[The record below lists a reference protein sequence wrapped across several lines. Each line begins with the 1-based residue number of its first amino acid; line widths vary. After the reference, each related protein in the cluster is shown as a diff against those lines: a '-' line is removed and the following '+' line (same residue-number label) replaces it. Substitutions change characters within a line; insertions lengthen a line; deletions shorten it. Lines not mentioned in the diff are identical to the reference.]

1 MSIEAK
7 QWQAAVEAI
16 AGAEKTVISCHLH
29 PDGDALGS
37 ALALHRALVSSGRQA
52 AVSFS
57 EPFEVAP
64 QYRFLPGVDLLTSPD
79 QVPRPS
85 DLFVC
90 FDTGSLDRLGSLVK
104 AFKEAR
110 RTVVIDHHAS
120 NTRFGDVNLID
131 PAAPAS
137 AVLCRELLRRLELPL
152 DREIATDLYTA
163 LVTDTGRFQYQST
176 TPETHLLAAELL
188 AAGVEQY
195 EIAKQVFETNDIR
208 YLRLLA
214 DVLSRV
220 AQVPE
225 ASLVW
230 TVVTRKDLEAHG
242 IGMDA
247 TEGLI
252 DLVRTDGASD
262 VAAVLKEQPEGG
274 FKVSLRS
281 KGATD
286 VGQLASRLG
295 GGGHALAAGFTSA
308 ARQSAEAC
316 VQAVVEALAAQ
327 RAAGG
332 NGAPPGAAQGAH
344 GAASPRGAAPGGDGG
359 AGRRSRL

>member
-1 MSIEAK
+1 MSITTET
-7 QWQAAVEAI
+7 WQAAVDAI
-16 AGAEKTVISCHLH
+16 AGAEQTVVSCHLH

-37 ALALHRALVSSGRQA
+37 ALALHRALVGSGRRA

-57 EPFEVAP
+57 DPFEIAP
-64 QYRFLPGVDLLTSPD
+64 QYRFLPGVDRLVPPD

-90 FDTGSLDRLGSLVK
+90 FDTGSLDRLGSLAK

-131 PAAPAS
+131 PTAPAS
-137 AVLCRELLRRLELPL
+137 AVLCRELLRRLGLPL

-214 DVLSRV
+214 DVLARV
-220 AQVPE
+220 TQVPE

-252 DLVRTDGASD
+252 DLVRTDSASD
-262 VAAVLKEQPEGG
+262 VAAVLKQQPEGG

-286 VGQLASRLG
+286 VGRLASRFG
-295 GGGHALAAGFTSA
+295 GGGHALAAGFTCA
-308 ARQSAEAC
+308 PRQSAEAC

-327 RAAGG
+327 RAADG
-332 NGAPPGAAQGAH
+332 NGAPPRAPAAV
-344 GAASPRGAAPGGDGG
+344 PGGEGG
-359 AGRRSRL
+359 AGRRARL

>member
-1 MSIEAK
+1 MSIAS
-7 QWQAAVEAI
+7 QDWQAAVGAI
-16 AGAEKTVISCHLH
+16 AGAEQTVISCHLH

-37 ALALHRALVSSGRQA
+37 ALALHRALANAGRRVV
-52 AVSFS
+52 VSFS
-57 EPFEVAP
+57 EPFQVAP
-64 QYRFLPGVDLLTSPD
+64 QYRFLPGVDQLTPPGR
-79 QVPRPS
+79 VPHAA

-104 AFKEAR
+104 AFQGAQ

-131 PAAPAS
+131 PVAPAS
-137 AVLCRELLRRLELPL
+137 AVLCRELLRRLGLPL

-195 EIAKQVFETNDIR
+195 EVAKRVFETNDIR

-214 DVLSRV
+214 DVLGRIV
-220 AQVPE
+220 QAPE

-230 TVVTRKDLEAHG
+230 AVVSRKDLELHG
-242 IGMDA
+242 VGMDA

-262 VAAVLKEQPEGG
+262 VAAVLKEQQEGG

-281 KGATD
+281 KGATN
-286 VGQLASRLG
+286 VGEVAARFG

-308 ARQSAEAC
+308 RDQRADTVVETI
-316 VQAVVEALAAQ
+316 VEALAAQ
-327 RAAGG
+327 RAAPG
-332 NGAPPGAAQGAH
+332 NGAPPGVTEGLHA
-344 GAASPRGAAPGGDGG
+344 AAPLHDRPSS
-359 AGRRSRL
+359 GR

>member
-1 MSIEAK
+1 MSIEE
-7 QWQAAVEAI
+7 QDWQAAVAAI
-16 AGAEKTVISCHLH
+16 AGAGQTVISCHLH

-52 AVSFS
+52 LVSFS

-64 QYRFLPGVDLLTSPD
+64 QYRFLPGVDQLTPPG
-79 QVPRPS
+79 QAPRS
-85 DLFVC
+85 ADLFVC

-104 AFKEAR
+104 TFQGAR
-110 RTVVIDHHAS
+110 RTLVIDHHAS

-137 AVLCRELLRRLELPL
+137 AVLCRELLRRLDLPM
-152 DREIATDLYTA
+152 DQGIATDLYTA

-195 EIAKQVFETNDIR
+195 EVAKQVFETNDIR
-208 YLRLLA
+208 YLHLLA
-214 DVLSRV
+214 DVLGRV
-220 AQVPE
+220 AQLPE

-230 TVVTRKDLEAHG
+230 TAVTRKDLEVHG

-281 KGATD
+281 KGATN
-286 VGQLASRLG
+286 VGHVAGRFG
-295 GGGHALAAGFTSA
+295 GGGHALAAGFTA
-308 ARQSAEAC
+308 ASGQSAEAI
-316 VQAVVEALAAQ
+316 VEAIVEALAVQ
-327 RAAGG
+327 RSEDG
-332 NGAPPGAAQGAH
+332 NGAPPGAARGLQGS
-344 GAASPRGAAPGGDGG
+344 ASPHD
-359 AGRRSRL
+359 RRSGR